1 MLIVGQGLLMTEPQA
16 IRLLCQMRQITWRE
30 SQLWLNGLKL
40 PGDRQG
46 LVDLVFLL
54 QLKGQTDSVH

>member
-16 IRLLCQMRQITWRE
+16 IRLLQQMRLITWRE
-30 SQLWLNGLKL
+30 SQLWLNGLPL
-40 PGDRQG
+40 PGDRQS

-54 QLKGQTDSVH
+54 QFRGPTDSVH

>member
-1 MLIVGQGLLMTEPQA
+1 MTEPQA